1 MLIKSCAQSCVK
13 AVVIESPSSFAGPG
27 FVFDATTAHP
37 SIDILEEGKTL
48 RAKATKGNRTV
59 RTSRETGRFVHFRGA
74 MASRPIQ
81 KAGFYYY
88 EVGIVYK
95 VQKLIRQEH
104 VFEVALSKL
113 EYIDKHSTVD
123 CHPYAWSVSARGCHV
138 CGKVCLQTWHNGQL
152 LSHTALSARTK
163 SPPGTFVRLYYGFLL
178 DAERR
183 HWIIV
188 DVKNKKVVFRFKNL
202 VVSEMSEPLWPVFS
216 VGTPD
221 VVSVA
226 LTLKTGRVIDS
237 VPEEALEALAP

>member
-1 MLIKSCAQSCVK
+1 M
-13 AVVIESPSSFAGPG
+13 
-27 FVFDATTAHP
+27 HY
-37 SIDILEEGKTL
+37 
-48 RAKATKGNRTV
+48 
-59 RTSRETGRFVHFRGA
+59 RGA

-81 KAGFYYY
+81 KAGLYYY

-104 VFEVALSKL
+104 VFEVGLAKL

-163 SPPGTFVRLYYGFLL
+163 SPPGSFVRLYYGFLL

-188 DVKNKKVVFRFKNL
+188 DIKNKKCVFRFKNL

-221 VVSVA
+221 VVSAA